1 MSRRNDTGC
10 EDGQR
15 SGFIAGLLAGILLLG
30 LCSAAEAATYTWDGG
45 GGSNNWSDAVNW
57 SNDVRPISG
66 ADTAIAFGSGPRN
79 ITNQDISN
87 PFVLNA
93 LSFGV
98 DRPYSISGNALDF
111 HASSGS
117 VAPTLSQDSYSS
129 LEIANPLN
137 LTDTLTY
144 GGNGTGPMTLSG
156 KLSGTSAG
164 LNKNNGNSTLTLSGV
179 KNPGPSAISFLAINA
194 GGANLIADVLNLS
207 ATGSTG
213 FSGDSSLFVGGGATV
228 TVFGGST
235 LNTKATPQIQN
246 NGQMTLTGTLTRW
259 SNTPATP
266 GGADEI
272 RVGYAGGASTLT
284 IDASAAVTTG
294 GLRLG
299 NSAFNGYG
307 NLVVTNG
314 GSVQT
319 GTLTLDDAT
328 STITINH
335 GTLSVGAINELT
347 PGAAIFF
354 GNGDFGGIFTI
365 SGDRDSTFSG
375 TIQDVPGQ
383 SSLGTLVKQGTGAL
397 RLSGNSGGFSS
408 RVSLY
413 EGSLGVGS
421 NTALGTGVVNGYGSG
436 QLFASGGD
444 HTLSNAIFV
453 SVGLNLVT
461 VPGDVHNLTLN
472 GLISGPTTGGIV
484 INAPGGTITYG
495 GGSANTFGGPTN
507 VTAGTLVLNKN
518 PNNFAISGGLSIGNA
533 VNPGPAGSV
542 VVRAMNSGQLN
553 GTFTDVSIYSDG
565 LLDASNQ
572 QLDLKSLAMTGGE
585 VQMGNAVW
593 GLNGDLTS
601 NASGGSTARITSSGN
616 SYLNLSRDITLSV
629 ARGTA
634 QYDLDVQ
641 AGFAGHAVTKTGAG
655 ILRLAG
661 QFSPGLSVT
670 QNAGTIAA
678 ANDSVLGTGGFT
690 FAGGTFV
697 ADSGARNF
705 ANPVNVTGNAT
716 IGSSLDGTPRALTFT
731 GPISL
736 ADNTTLTVSNN
747 AATNFSGVIAGA
759 GGILKTGPGTLMLGN
774 TANTFSGGL
783 IFNGGT
789 LAVAGDGSLGS
800 PANLITVN
808 AGRLQFAASTTMSR
822 TFNLSNTVTLVP
834 PAGGTLTYASGAAV
848 NGGFLGAGGTHA
860 FADGSSLN
868 GATAAVGSTLTTS
881 GAVSFTNATLRG
893 TITQSGGTLALT
905 DTTVASAGT
914 LSVGGAVNASG
925 LEMDGVM
932 NVNSG
937 GTLANSGSALVLG
950 GGSRTTVNAG
960 GAVNLQG
967 GTTLEVNGAL
977 LTNNGTVSGTTN
989 VHFNGVAVGTGSF
1002 GPVNLFENGRF
1013 APGASAAPVFQPA
1026 AIAAASATFA
1036 SNASLAVE
1044 IGGKTPGS
1052 GFDQVNISGNA
1063 VLDGELSITTT
1074 NNFSPAPLD
1083 SFKIMSFAAHSGHF
1097 TSYSGQ
1103 QVPHGLAYAP
1113 VYSATDLKLIATIPG
1128 DDTLDGKV
1136 DFNDLVRLAQNYDTT
1151 LTTDNWWS
1159 SGDFTLDGK
1168 VDFNDLVKL
1177 AQNYGAAAAAT
1188 TPEIPLSLQADWSAA
1203 LAAAAGVPEPSM
1215 SVVVAITAIGAALVR
1230 RPSRSEERFS

>member
-1 MSRRNDTGC
+1 VP
-10 EDGQR
+10 
-15 SGFIAGLLAGILLLG
+15 L
-30 LCSAAEAATYTWDGG
+30 
-45 GGSNNWSDAVNW
+45 
-57 SNDVRPISG
+57 SG
-66 ADTAIAFGSGPRN
+66 ADTALAFGSGPRN
-79 ITNQDISN
+79 ITTQDIAN

-93 LSFGV
+93 LSFGNLGIQ
-98 DRPYSISGNALDF
+98 YLIGGNALDF

-117 VAPTLSQDSYSS
+117 AAPTLNQNGAFAV
-129 LEIANPLN
+129 EIDNPLM

-144 GGNGTGPMTLSG
+144 GGSGTGTVTLTDQ
-156 KLSGTSAG
+156 LTGTSTG
-164 LNKNNGNSTLTLSGV
+164 LNKNNGNSILTLTGV
-179 KNPGPSAISFLAINA
+179 RNRGPSAISFLAVNA
-194 GGANLIADVLNLS
+194 GTAKLTTFGVLNLS

-213 FSGDSSLFVGGGATV
+213 FGGDSSLFVGAGAT
-228 TVFGGST
+228 FSIENMST
-235 LNTKATPQIQN
+235 LNTKATPQIHN
-246 NGQMTLTGTLTRW
+246 NGQMTVTGSGTKW

-272 RVGYAGGASTLT
+272 RVGYAGGTSTLT
-284 IDASAAVTTG
+284 VDNQAKVTTG

-299 NSAFNGYG
+299 NAALNGHG
-307 NLVVTNG
+307 NLAVRFGAT
-314 GSVQT
+314 VQT
-319 GTLTLDDAT
+319 GTLTLDDPAT
-328 STITINH
+328 TITING
-335 GTLSVGAINELT
+335 GTLNAGAINEVT
-347 PGAAIFF
+347 PGTVIFV
-354 GNGDFGGIFTI
+354 GNGSVQTGSFTI
-365 SGDRDSTFSG
+365 SGNTDSTFGG
-375 TIQDVPGQ
+375 TIQDLPGQ
-383 SSLGTLVKQGTGAL
+383 SSPGRLVTTGTGAL
-397 RLSGNSGGFSS
+397 RLTGNSSGFSGG
-408 RVSLY
+408 VELFQ
-413 EGSLGVGS
+413 GSLGIGS
-421 NTALGTGVVNGYGSG
+421 NTALGPGIITGYGG
-436 QLFASGGD
+436 GLFASGAD
-444 HTLSNAIFV
+444 RTVSNAV
-453 SVGLNLVT
+453 SVPVGLNLLT
-461 VPGDVHNLTLN
+461 APGDVHNLTLN
-472 GLISGPTTGGIV
+472 GVISGGSTNSVVV

-495 GGSANTFGGPTN
+495 GGAANTFGGPTS
-507 VTAGTLVLNKN
+507 VTAGTLVLNKSS
-518 PNNFAISGGLSIGNA
+518 NNFAISGGLLIGNA
-533 VNPGPAGSV
+533 VNHGPAGSV

-553 GTFTDVSIYSDG
+553 GNFTDVSIYSDG

-585 VQMGNAVW
+585 ARIGNAVW
-593 GLNGDLTS
+593 GLNGDFTS
-601 NASGGSTARITSSGN
+601 NASDSTARVTSSGN
-616 SYLNLSRDITLSV
+616 SHFNLSSDITLGV

-641 AGFAGHAVTKTGAG
+641 AGFAGHAVIKTGAG

-705 ANPVNVTGNAT
+705 GNPVNVTGNAT
-716 IGSSLDGTPRALTFT
+716 IGSSLDGTPRALTFAGAT
-731 GPISL
+731 SL
-736 ADNTTLTVSNN
+736 ADNITLTVSNN
-747 AATNFSGVIAGA
+747 ATTTFSGVISGA
-759 GGILKTGPGTLMLGN
+759 GGILKTGPGTLMLAN

-783 IFNGGT
+783 ILNGGT
-789 LAVAGDGSLGS
+789 LVVAGDGSLG
-800 PANLITVN
+800 AADNLITVN

-860 FADGSSLN
+860 FTDGSSLN

-893 TITQSGGTLALT
+893 TTTQSGGTLALT

-925 LEMDGVM
+925 LEMDGVI

-950 GGSRTTVNAG
+950 GGSRTTVNPG

-977 LTNNGTVSGTTN
+977 LTNNGAITGTTN
-989 VHFNGVAVGTGSF
+989 VHFNGLAVGAGTF

-1036 SNASLAVE
+1036 SNASLAIE

-1113 VYSATDLKLIATIPG
+1113 VYSATDLKLIAAILG
-1128 DDTLDGKV
+1128 DATLDGKV
-1136 DFNDLVRLAQNYDTT
+1136 DFTDLVRLAQNYDTT

-1203 LAAAAGVPEPSM
+1203 LAAAASMPEPAM

-1230 RPSRSEERFS
+1230 RPSRSEQRLS